1 MSLDITRINPY
12 FEDVMPEEYLD
23 LVKNGPFG
31 GEKMI
36 GDLGSFKELLEEHPL
51 CAGCNLALAFRILIG
66 SLPKPEDSIL
76 VGSTG
81 CNSLAFPQLALHNV
95 HSLFGNQNAV
105 ASGLKRALTLRFPDK
120 LKDVIVMAG
129 DGATADIGL
138 DMTLHSWFRGEKITT
153 VMFDNELYANTGGQ
167 ESGMSL
173 PGAVLNM
180 APKGKKFQKV
190 KVFELAVTAGCAYVA
205 VVSTA
210 RPKNISECFKKAVLV
225 AREVG
230 PTFIQIHTPCPTNLK
245 IKPSE
250 SRKVAGDRFKSDYG
264 FREHISDD
272 ARAYLE
278 TIQAEQK
285 RATADPEEALVA
297 EDKEI
302 PFEGS

>member
-12 FEDVMPEEYLD
+12 FEDVMPEEYID

-31 GEKMI
+31 NGKGV
-36 GDLGSFKELLEEHPL
+36 GDLGTFKELLEEHPL
-51 CAGCNLALAFRILIG
+51 CAGCNLALAFRLLIA
-66 SLPKPEDSIL
+66 SLPNPEDSIL

-95 HSLFGNQNAV
+95 HSLFGNQNAI
-105 ASGLKRALTLRFPDK
+105 ASGLKRALKLRFPDK
-120 LKDVIVMAG
+120 IKDVIVMAG

-173 PGAVLNM
+173 PGSILNM
-180 APKGKKFQKV
+180 APKGKKFGKV
-190 KVFELAVTAGCAYVA
+190 NVPDLAISAGCAYVA

-210 RPKNISECFKKAVLV
+210 RPKMIGDVFKKAVLI
-225 AREVG
+225 AREIG
-230 PTFIQIHTPCPTNLK
+230 PTYIQIHTPCPTNLK

-250 SRKVAGDRFKSDYG
+250 VKKYRDDRFKSDYA
-264 FREHISDD
+264 FREHITAEASE
-272 ARAYLE
+272 YLE
-278 TIQAEQK
+278 SLKKTEVK
-285 RATADPEEALVA
+285 EEDICDV
-297 EDKEI
+297 EEEVCYPYRQQHD
-302 PFEGS
+302 

>member
-1 MSLDITRINPY
+1 MSLSITKINPY
-12 FEDVMPEEYLD
+12 FEDVMPKEYVD
-23 LVKNGPFG
+23 LVNNGPFSNG
-31 GEKMI
+31 KAI
-36 GDLGSFKELLEEHPL
+36 GDLGTFKELLEEHPL
-51 CAGCNLALAFRILIG
+51 CAGCNIAMAFRLIVA
-66 SLPKPEDSIL
+66 SLPNPEDSIM

-81 CNSLAFPQLALHNV
+81 CNSLAFPQLALHNI
-95 HSLFGNQNAV
+95 HSLFGNQNAI

-120 LKDVIVMAG
+120 IKDVIVMAG

-180 APKGKKFQKV
+180 APTGKKFDKI
-190 KVFELAVTAGCAYVA
+190 KIPDLAIGSGCAYVA

-210 RPKNISECFKKAVLV
+210 TPKKIGECLKKAVLI

-230 PTFIQIHTPCPTNLK
+230 PTYMQVHTPCPTNLK

-250 SRKVAGDRFKSDYG
+250 SKKFAQDRYKSDYV
-264 FREHISDD
+264 FREHITEKATD
-272 ARAYLE
+272 YLE
-278 TIQAEQK
+278 SLKKPKVNE
-285 RATADPEEALVA
+285 DNLCYVEEEVCYPYRQQH
-297 EDKEI
+297 D
-302 PFEGS
+302 